1 MRGKPWWNPIRSNIN
16 AINARNLGFWSVS
29 AAIKFGFRAA

>member
-16 AINARNLGFWSVS
+16 AINLGFWSVS
-29 AAIKFGFRAA
+29 AAIKFRF